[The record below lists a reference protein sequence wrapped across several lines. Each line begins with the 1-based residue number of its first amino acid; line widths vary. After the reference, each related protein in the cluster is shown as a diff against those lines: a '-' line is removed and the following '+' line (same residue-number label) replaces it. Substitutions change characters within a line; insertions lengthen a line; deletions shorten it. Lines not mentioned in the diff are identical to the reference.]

1 MTNGYNLFDCL
12 SQILKLACGECKS
25 PLSLGG
31 LVGHCDNDA
40 TMGRGVEEGE
50 VGDMC
55 LCCTKC
61 AVPIDLVDR
70 SEGSPKFL
78 DLLRFAPKKHLH

>member
-1 MTNGYNLFDCL
+1 MTNGYDLFNCIG
-12 SQILKLACGECKS
+12 QILEITCGECKS

-31 LVGHCDNDA
+31 LSHWHCGNNA
-40 TMGRGVEEGE
+40 AMGRGVGEGG

-61 AVPIDLVDR
+61 AVPVDLVER

-78 DLLRFAPKKHLH
+78 DCSSLM